1 MLKIE
6 NTPVDD
12 KINRLVVK
20 SMYNQSLKRNQKT
33 KLGRNFLFHLYAT
46 TVIKVNEI
54 KGHVVSLYKYFFKFS
69 TLKKT
74 V

>member
-1 MLKIE
+1 MMKIE

-12 KINRLVVK
+12 KINKLVVK
-20 SMYNQSLKRNQKT
+20 SRYVHSVFEMKSENK
-33 KLGRNFLFHLYAT
+33 GRNFLFHLYAT

-54 KGHVVSLYKYFFKFS
+54 ESPVVSLCIFLCFS